1 MDIWTT
7 GCMKKS
13 CWRGSTSQCGRDWA
27 ETWLRWEKCGP
38 TKTKVSFQNMAEVC
52 VESEWCR
59 NSLIFIVSS
68 SDLKKSMWW
77 LGLEVLHEKII
88 ELDQAISVVK
98 LSVLCLAAAMNRP
111 TVHDAPNTSSL
122 WVYLRMFVWTWW
134 GFSVAL
140 GNGLV
145 WFLSLGSSAGAPSD
159 SSELWFLHCDMQRW
173 KVLGKKIQWD
183 QVTGTRGIKSSS
195 GHFCS
200 LE

>member
-68 SDLKKSMWW
+68 SDFKKSMWW

-98 LSVLCLAAAMNRP
+98 PSVLCLATAMNRP

-145 WFLSLGSSAGAPSD
+145 FVPWELGWCSFWLLWTLVSALWYAKVEGFGKENTMGSSD
-159 SSELWFLHCDMQRW
+159 WYQRD
-173 KVLGKKIQWD
+173 KEQ
-183 QVTGTRGIKSSS
+183 
-195 GHFCS
+195 
-200 LE
+200 